1 MVLLHG
7 PPGTGKTSLCRAL
20 TQKLSIRLSDA
31 YASTQLVEIHAHSLF
46 SKWFSESGKMVQ
58 KLFDAIHQLLEDA
71 PDSFLVVLV
80 DEVESLTAAREGV
93 VGGKEPSDALRVRT
107 SLYCEGLGSTS
118 TSDPTVFLRSR
129 LLQVVNAL
137 LTQLD
142 RLKQRPNVLVM
153 TTSNLT
159 HAIGEF
165 SPPPCLPAREAHPL
179 GLVPRTSAFA

>member
-1 MVLLHG
+1 MSWISFQEGQQLTVHTSSGRVVLLHG

-20 TQKLSIRLSDA
+20 TQKLSVRLSDA
-31 YASTQLVEIHAHSLF
+31 YSSTRMVEIHAHSLF

-58 KLFDAIHQLLEDA
+58 KLFDAIHQLLEED

-93 VGGKEPSDALRVRT
+93 VGGKEPSDALRVRQVLSQT
-107 SLYCEGLGSTS
+107 IKLVSLRFY
-118 TSDPTVFLRSR
+118 
-129 LLQVVNAL
+129 QVVNAL

-142 RLKQRPNVLVM
+142 RLKQHPNVLIM

-159 HAIGEF
+159 HAIGLSCYF
-165 SPPPCLPAREAHPL
+165 FLSGQH
-179 GLVPRTSAFA
+179 